1 MSLRYVWLR
10 ASLLSVLSIAS
21 LRLAAQPET
30 EHVKTHSLKEA
41 TADFRAGF
49 LARQSGN
56 LELARA
62 KFAEVTR
69 LEPGI
74 PEGHEAL
81 GAVLLEMGKTNDSI
95 EELETAAKLQ
105 PNDAGNQ
112 ANLALAY
119 AQTGQ
124 PGKAIPHFELA
135 VQLADKPSEAKMNA
149 QFFDAYA
156 HALTATG
163 KPDAA
168 ITELT
173 AEEALAGRRANV
185 DDEIGSF
192 YAQLGNW
199 DAARS
204 QFEHA
209 ISLDGSMVQARIHL
223 GIALRRQND
232 LGDSLATL
240 GALAKLDPPNPLAV
254 LEYGRTLAAT
264 GKDEDAAQQ
273 FAKAL
278 KLNPQL
284 PGAALDL
291 AMALQR
297 LGRQQEAIPWFQQA
311 SAQGAVNRQRA
322 IFAMNAGN
330 QLMLRGQ
337 IADAIARYQE
347 SVPADPT
354 FAEPHSQLAIAYER
368 QGRADEA
375 AAEHAQSRRALK
387 NDTVP
392 RMFHA

>member
-1 MSLRYVWLR
+1 MQLCRVWFR
-10 ASLLSVLSIAS
+10 ASLICALFIAP
-21 LRLAAQPET
+21 LQLVAQTET
-30 EHVKTHSLKEA
+30 EKVKTHSLKEA
-41 TADFRAGF
+41 SADFREGF
-49 LARQSGN
+49 AARQSGN

-81 GAVLLEMGKTNDSI
+81 GAVLLEMGKMNDAI
-95 EELETAAKLQ
+95 DELEAAAKLQ

-135 VQLADKPSEAKMNA
+135 VQLADKPSEAKMSA
-149 QFFDAYA
+149 QFFEAYA
-156 HALTATG
+156 HALAATG
-163 KPDAA
+163 KLNAA

-185 DDEIGSF
+185 DDEIGSL
-192 YAQLGNW
+192 YAQQGDW

-223 GIALRRQND
+223 GIVLRRQND

-240 GALAKLDPPNPLAV
+240 AALVKLDPPNPLAV
-254 LEYGRTLAAT
+254 LEYGRTLAAA
-264 GKDEDAAQQ
+264 GKDDDAAPQ
-273 FAKAL
+273 FEKAL
-278 KLNPQL
+278 KLDPQMS
-284 PGAALDL
+284 GAALEL

-297 LGRQQEAIPWFQQA
+297 MGRQQEAVPWFQQA
-311 SAQGAVNRQRA
+311 ITQEPHNASALTNLGLALTLDGQSQRGACQSQP
-322 IFAMNAGN
+322 GH
-330 QLMLRGQ
+330 G
-337 IADAIARYQE
+337 
-347 SVPADPT
+347 
-354 FAEPHSQLAIAYER
+354 AEPER
-368 QGRADEA
+368 CGGLQGPGRGARADVGF
-375 AAEHAQSRRALK
+375 RRGHRRL
-387 NDTVP
+387 
-392 RMFHA
+392 